1 MISAVEVGFRVGGKS
16 LLEGVNLEIAAG
28 TFLGLVGP
36 NGAGKSTLLR
46 LLAGEHRSTQGAV
59 SIAGRQL
66 AKWSGQEL
74 SRRRAVLPQQSA
86 MAFEIGVRDVVE
98 LGRLP
103 HENLVS
109 RAQNAAAVD
118 NALALADV
126 AHLETR
132 NYATLS
138 GGEQQRVQLARVLAQ
153 IDGVRSAALLL
164 DEPTASLDLSHQ
176 HRVLQVARRLAE
188 AGAAVIAVLHDL
200 FTASLYCDRIA
211 VIAKGRIVADGA
223 PCVALDAAI
232 VKSVFEMESVW
243 VVAGKRRAFLAFKSD
258 GGS

>member
-1 MISAVEVGFRVGGKS
+1 MISAVEVGLRVGGKS
-16 LLEGVNLEIAAG
+16 LLDDVNLEIAAG

-46 LLAGEHRSTQGAV
+46 LLAGEQRATKGAV
-59 SIAGRQL
+59 SISGRHVAQ
-66 AKWSGQEL
+66 WSGAEL
-74 SRRRAVLPQQSA
+74 ARCRAVLPQQSA

-103 HENLVS
+103 HENAVS
-109 RAQNAAAVD
+109 RAQNQAAVAR
-118 NALALADV
+118 ALHVADV
-126 AHLETR
+126 AHLEAR

-188 AGAAVIAVLHDL
+188 AGAAVVAVLHDL

-211 VIAKGRIVADGA
+211 VISSGRIVADGA
-223 PCVALDAAI
+223 PAAALDAAT
-232 VKSVFEMESVW
+232 VRSVFEMDSMW
-243 VVAGKRRAFLAFKSD
+243 VAAGTRRALLAFKSD
-258 GGS
+258 GGP

>member
-1 MISAVEVGFRVGGKS
+1 MISAFKVGLQIGGKR
-16 LLEGVNLEIAAG
+16 LLEDVNLEIGAG

-46 LLAGEHRSTQGAV
+46 LLAGEHRATQGAV
-59 SIAGRQL
+59 SLAGRRLTQW
-66 AKWSGQEL
+66 AGAEL
-74 SRRRAVLPQQSA
+74 SRCRAVLPQQSA
-86 MAFEIGVRDVVE
+86 VAFEIAVRDVVE

-103 HENLVS
+103 HESVVS
-109 RAQNAAAVD
+109 RAQNAAAVAR
-118 NALALADV
+118 ALHSADV

-153 IDGVRSAALLL
+153 IDGVRAPALLL

-176 HRVLQVARRLAE
+176 HRVLQTARRLAE
-188 AGAAVIAVLHDL
+188 AGAAVVAVLHDL

-211 VIAKGRIVADGA
+211 VVSNGRIVADGA
-223 PCVALDAAI
+223 PAAALDETT
-232 VKSVFEMESVW
+232 VRSVFEMESRW
-243 VVAGKRRAFLAFKSD
+243 VAAGTRQALLAFKSD
-258 GGS
+258 